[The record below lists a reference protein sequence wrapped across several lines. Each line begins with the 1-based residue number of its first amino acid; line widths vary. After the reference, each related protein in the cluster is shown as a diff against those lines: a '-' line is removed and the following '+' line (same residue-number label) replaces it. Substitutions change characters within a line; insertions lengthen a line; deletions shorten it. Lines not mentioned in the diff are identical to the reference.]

1 MIPVSQR
8 STQKILDGIA
18 KAKSVSFERLLYAL
32 GIRFVGKVVAKN
44 IARHFKSMTALR
56 AATLEDIVKV
66 DGVGVVIAQ
75 SVLQYFRQPDNL
87 KLIDDLSQIGL
98 QMAMHDTMQTDSA
111 LAEKSI
117 VISGT
122 FIRHS
127 REEYKNII
135 ESHGGKNVSS
145 ISSKTSFVLA
155 GDSIGPSKRE
165 KAEKLGIP
173 LVDEMSFLK
182 MIGEEN

>member
-1 MIPVSQR
+1 
-8 STQKILDGIA
+8 
-18 KAKSVSFERLLYAL
+18 
-32 GIRFVGKVVAKN
+32 
-44 IARHFKSMTALR
+44 
-56 AATLEDIVKV
+56 
-66 DGVGVVIAQ
+66 
-75 SVLQYFRQPDNL
+75 
-87 KLIDDLSQIGL
+87 
-98 QMAMHDTMQTDSA
+98 MAMYDTMQTDSA
-111 LAEKSI
+111 LTEKSI

-145 ISSKTSFVLA
+145 ISSRTSFVLA